1 MRLPGGDRA
10 VVELAKLTD
19 YCLDDTHPRG
29 RHKARVFAARL
40 GLGRADAALL
50 RAELLRGAANSAGA
64 AEGAADGFGRR
75 FTLDLVVA
83 GPKGSGV
90 VRSAWMVRTGEDFPR
105 LTTCYLV

>member
-19 YCLDDTHPRG
+19 YCLDETHPRG

-40 GLGRADAALL
+40 GLGRTDAALL
-50 RAELLRGAANSAGA
+50 RAELLRAAASSLNAVESAD
-64 AEGAADGFGRR
+64 DGFGNR
-75 FTLDLVVA
+75 FSLDLVVA

-90 VRSAWMVRTGEDFPR
+90 VRSAWIVRTGEDFPR
-105 LTTCYLV
+105 LTTCYLL